1 MLILGIESSCDETAV
16 ALVEDGHRIL
26 CSHISSQ
33 IALHR
38 PYGGVVPEL
47 ASRSHL
53 EQFNP
58 LLGLALQTAGCTYQ
72 DIDAIAVTV
81 GPGLQGALMV
91 GFTAA
96 QTLSWLWQRP
106 LLGVHHLE
114 GHIYSAF
121 LGTATEPQFPL
132 LVLLVS
138 GGHTQLLSM
147 AAHGQYEI
155 VANTR
160 DDAVGEAFDKVARML
175 GLPYPG
181 GPAIDQAAQSGNEQA
196 FLFPTAMR
204 HQADFSFSGLKTA
217 VLYTVRELEAQT
229 NPLPVADLC
238 ASFQRVAIDSLMLK
252 LSRHLQSHRYQQVAI
267 VGGVSANSRLRQ
279 QLQQLSQQQQW
290 QSLIPPLDL
299 CTDNAAMIAAA
310 AYYRQ
315 RYCVAQPSFSLQ
327 VKPRLPLVA

>member
-16 ALVEDGHRIL
+16 ALVEDGCRIL

-33 IALHR
+33 IALHQ

-53 EQFNP
+53 EQLNP
-58 LLGLALQTAGCTYQ
+58 LLDLALSTAGCTYE
-72 DIDAIAVTV
+72 DIDAIAATI

-96 QTLSWLWQRP
+96 KTLSWLCQKP

-121 LGTATEPQFPL
+121 LGTGQIPQFPL
-132 LVLLVS
+132 LLLLVS
-138 GGHTQLLSM
+138 GGHTQLLSV
-147 AAHGQYEI
+147 AGHGQYEI

-175 GLPYPG
+175 GLSYPG
-181 GPAIDQAAQSGNEQA
+181 GPAIDQAAQSGDPQA
-196 FLFPTAMR
+196 FSFPIAMR

-217 VLYTVRELEAQT
+217 LLYTIRELEAQ
-229 NPLPVADLC
+229 NKPLPIADLC
-238 ASFQRVAIDSLMLK
+238 ASFQRVAIESLMLK
-252 LSRHLQSHRYQQVAI
+252 LIRHLKNDNYKQVAI
-267 VGGVSANSRLRQ
+267 VGGVSANSYLRK
-279 QLQQLSQQQQW
+279 QLQQLSEQQHCQY
-290 QSLIPPLDL
+290 LIPPLNL

-315 RYCVAQPSFSLQ
+315 RFCPEQPSYPLE
-327 VKPRLPLVA
+327 VKPRLPLVV